1 MKQLSVLAVIAVSLT
16 LGLQAQVAL
25 GNQPGVTTSVE
36 TRFQAADPPAEADLM
51 QVVLDFAPGAWT
63 PVHTH
68 GAPVYVTVL
77 SGEMTLRMSGMD
89 QKFTAGQTW
98 IDNPDEP
105 HAAGN
110 DGSAPARLVGTWV
123 LPKGATPTTIVET
136 GAQAVLPPGPT
147 TVAQY
152 RVGASGLPTPLDV
165 VHRLVEV
172 APGASLPPHT
182 HPGPNLVSVLEG
194 DVTLQMSG
202 LLYSYQAGNSWA
214 EPANTIHSG
223 AAHGS
228 ATARVV
234 ATALIPRGAPVGAPA
249 QP

>member
-1 MKQLSVLAVIAVSLT
+1 MKRLSALAAIVVSLT
-16 LGLQAQVAL
+16 LGLPAPVAL
-25 GNQPGVTTSVE
+25 GNQPGVTTAVE
-36 TRFQAADPPAEADLM
+36 TRFQAADPPAEADLL

-77 SGEMTLRMSGMD
+77 AGEMTLRMSGMD

-110 DGSAPARLVGTWV
+110 DGSVPARLIGTWV
-123 LPKGATPTTIVET
+123 LPRGGTPTTIVET
-136 GAQAVLPPGPT
+136 GAQTILPPGPT

-152 RVGASGLPTPLDV
+152 RVGASALPTPLDV
-165 VHRLVEV
+165 VHRLVDV
-172 APGASLPPHT
+172 APGASLPAHS
-182 HPGPNLVSVLEG
+182 HPGPNIVSVLEG
-194 DVTLQMSG
+194 EATLDMSG
-202 LLYSYQAGNSWA
+202 LTYSYRAGDSWV
-214 EPANTIHSG
+214 EPANTVHAG
-223 AAHGS
+223 TARGS
-228 ATARVV
+228 AAARFV
-234 ATALIPRGAPVGAPA
+234 ATALIPRGAPVAAAA